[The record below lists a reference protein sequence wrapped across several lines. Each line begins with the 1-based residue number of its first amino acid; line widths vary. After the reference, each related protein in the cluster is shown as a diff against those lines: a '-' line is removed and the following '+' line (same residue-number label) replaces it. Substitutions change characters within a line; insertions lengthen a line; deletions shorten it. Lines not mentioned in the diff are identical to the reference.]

1 MHEVTKGVSPQN
13 AGERRLSANPTGLD
27 AYKPSE
33 IAALVEQLGVAKANL
48 PLQSLLT
55 LAILAGAFIALGAAA
70 YTLVLTGADTAYG
83 PIRILGGLVF
93 SVGLILVVVAGAEL
107 FTGNA
112 LLIMAVV
119 DGKVTAAKLL
129 QNWTLVYLGNAIG
142 AGLIAFLVWQSGL
155 LGGAMGW
162 TASTIA
168 EVKLLA
174 SPTELF
180 FRGILCNVLVCL
192 AIWLSIAARTVAGK
206 ILAIIGP
213 ITVFVALGLEH
224 SIANMYL
231 FPQAVLAGSDIPIG
245 DFLFGLLV
253 VTAGNVIGGAGGVGL
268 AYHFAY
274 AGSANDPNLSE
285 SD

>member
-1 MHEVTKGVSPQN
+1 MHEVTTGASPQN
-13 AGERRLSANPTGLD
+13 PGVRNWGMNPTGLD

-33 IAALVEQLGVAKANL
+33 IAVLVERLGVAKAEL

-55 LAILAGAFIALGAAA
+55 LAVLAGAFIALGAAA
-70 YTLVLTGADTAYG
+70 YTLVLTGADAAYG

-93 SVGLILVVVAGAEL
+93 SVGLILVVVGGAEL

-119 DGKVTAAKLL
+119 DRKVTVAKLL
-129 QNWTLVYLGNAIG
+129 RNWTLVYLGNGIG
-142 AGLIAFLVWQSGL
+142 AVLIAFLVWQSGL

-162 TASTIA
+162 TASTMA
-168 EVKLLA
+168 EMKLLA
-174 SPTELF
+174 SPVELF
-180 FRGILCNVLVCL
+180 FRGILCNILVCL

-213 ITVFVALGLEH
+213 VTIFVALGLEH
-224 SIANMYL
+224 SVANMYL
-231 FPQAVLAGSDIPIG
+231 FPQAVLAGSDIAIG
-245 DFLFGLLV
+245 DFLFGLLIV
-253 VTAGNVIGGAGGVGL
+253 SAGNVVGGAGGVGL

-274 AGSANDPNLSE
+274 SGSANERGSSE
-285 SD
+285 PD